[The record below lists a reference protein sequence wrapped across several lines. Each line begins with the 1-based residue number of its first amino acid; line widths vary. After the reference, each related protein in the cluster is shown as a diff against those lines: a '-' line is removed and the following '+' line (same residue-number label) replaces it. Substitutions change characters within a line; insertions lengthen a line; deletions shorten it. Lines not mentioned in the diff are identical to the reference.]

1 TYYYTT
7 FSPPCKYDKR
17 AQNLRLGLFVS
28 NLEAPRMRCFFHSLV
43 THPLIFPPK
52 TRCVLD
58 KGSHFASKATGARSQ
73 EPRAK
78 IFAIGEIP
86 ELANARV
93 RIPHP
98 KIDKLACRA

>member
-1 TYYYTT
+1 MPR
-7 FSPPCKYDKR
+7 SIG
-17 AQNLRLGLFVS
+17 ASRL
-28 NLEAPRMRCFFHSLV
+28 APQGVAVAEL
-43 THPLIFPPK
+43 
-52 TRCVLD
+52 
-58 KGSHFASKATGARSQ
+58 GSHFVSKAMGARSQ

-98 KIDKLACRA
+98 KIEELALQAQGVGIFVKDEYPSSKPISV